1 MNTFFNKIF
10 FVLAS
15 GEPALCLASV
25 LTHALREAVRA
36 ARLEAGYDDQW
47 FDLRT

>member
-1 MNTFFNKIF
+1 M
-10 FVLAS
+10 FVFMKYIYLFPAT

-36 ARLEAGYDDQW
+36 ARLDAGYEDEWVDI
-47 FDLRT
+47 RM